1 MGSVE
6 KPRISKATLD
16 KKADS
21 SLVSIL
27 KQSFNQLEKENK
39 ELKEQIQSDT
49 IVYADIRKENANL
62 IEENKTLKGIIAS
75 GLFEEPKELDDKWAI
90 SKTRMFVPLVIA
102 LTDGIYCTKS
112 SSSVIAQPAAI
123 WKAMIVSN
131 VNTARN

>member
-1 MGSVE
+1 MDENMGSVE

-75 GLFEEPKELDDKWAI
+75 GLFEEPKELDDK
-90 SKTRMFVPLVIA
+90 
-102 LTDGIYCTKS
+102 
-112 SSSVIAQPAAI
+112 
-123 WKAMIVSN
+123 
-131 VNTARN
+131 

>member
-27 KQSFNQLEKENK
+27 KQSYNQLEKENK

-75 GLFEEPKELDDKWAI
+75 GLFEEPKELDDK
-90 SKTRMFVPLVIA
+90 
-102 LTDGIYCTKS
+102 
-112 SSSVIAQPAAI
+112 
-123 WKAMIVSN
+123 
-131 VNTARN
+131 